1 MASHAPVKPVRIV
14 LAKVGLDGHDRGVK
28 VVARAL
34 RDAGY
39 EVIYTG
45 LRQTPEMVVEA
56 ALQEDAQVIGLSL
69 HSGAHMTLFPA
80 VIEELRRRDAE
91 DIVVFGG
98 GIIPDED
105 IAELKRM
112 GVAEIFTPGTPLQ
125 DIVDWLRRRFPEQ
138 DAPPSPAASS

>member
-1 MASHAPVKPVRIV
+1 VALRIV

-34 RDAGY
+34 RDAGF

-45 LRQTPEMVVEA
+45 LRQTPEMVVDA

-80 VIEELRRRDAE
+80 VVDVLKAKGAA
-91 DIVVFGG
+91 DIMVFGG
-98 GIIPDED
+98 GIVPEED
-105 IAELKRM
+105 IIELKKL
-112 GVAEIFTPGTPLQ
+112 GVAAIFTPGTPLQ
-125 DIVDWLRRRFPEQ
+125 DIIDFLRERFPEETA
-138 DAPPSPAASS
+138 APV

>member
-1 MASHAPVKPVRIV
+1 MPAKTATKPVRIV
-14 LAKVGLDGHDRGVK
+14 MAKVGLDGHDRGVK

-45 LRQTPEMVVEA
+45 LRQTPEMVVDA

-80 VIEELRRRDAE
+80 VIEELKKKNAT

-98 GIIPDED
+98 GIIPEDD
-105 IAELKRM
+105 IAELKKQ
-112 GVAEIFTPGTPLQ
+112 GVAELFTPGTPLQ
-125 DIVDWLRRRFPEQ
+125 DIVGWLRKRFPEGG
-138 DAPPSPAASS
+138 